1 MEVALDKIEIAF
13 LTGLVSGVG
22 MTLLC
27 YMIVSSTW

>member
-1 MEVALDKIEIAF
+1 MDVALDKIEIAF
-13 LTGLVSGVG
+13 LTGLASGVG